1 MWAVVREL
9 LHCDWNPAGI
19 GEFLAIAQGLT
30 GAYRRL
36 VWFAFAAICWT
47 LWTIRNKLTI
57 EGSIIGK
64 PADAHYKITIFMQHW
79 RTLVKS
85 KDRELLDA
93 AVGGIRR
100 LHSTLLAGE
109 QPS

>member
-1 MWAVVREL
+1 MWAAVREL
-9 LHCDWNPAGI
+9 AGI
-19 GEFLAIAQGLT
+19 GEFLAIAQGLI

-36 VWFAFAAICWT
+36 VWFAFAALCWT

-64 PADAHYKITIFMQHW
+64 PADALYKMTIFMQQW

-85 KDRELLDA
+85 KDRELLDR
-93 AVGGIRR
+93 IRR
-100 LHSTLLAGE
+100 LHSTLLAAE
-109 QPS
+109 QQS